1 MLSALKAF
9 HGKNILIVEDGS
21 FLKNDVRAILV
32 AAGGVVVGPTAM
44 AEDLIYYLRGDI
56 DGAIVDVELPQEM
69 VLYVTDVLEARGI
82 PFVFAA
88 NANPMRDVTS
98 FGGFLLVADTI
109 QLNKIAAALFDNTSP
124 KTLH

>member
-1 MLSALKAF
+1 VLSALKAF

-56 DGAIVDVELPQEM
+56 DGAIVDVELPQET
-69 VLYVTDVLEARGI
+69 VLYISEVLEARTI

-88 NANPMRDVTS
+88 NASPVRGVTS
-98 FGGFLLVADTI
+98 FGGFLLIADII
-109 QLNKIAAALFDNTSP
+109 QLNKIAAALFDNSSP

>member
-1 MLSALKAF
+1 MSALKAF
-9 HGKNILIVEDGS
+9 RGKNILVVEDGS
-21 FLKNDVRAILV
+21 FLKNDVRAMFV
-32 AAGGVVVGPTAM
+32 AAGGRIVGPTAM

-56 DGAIVDVELPQEM
+56 DGAIVDVELPQET
-69 VLYVTDVLEARGI
+69 VLYISEVLEARAI

-88 NANPMRDVTS
+88 NASPMRDVPS

-124 KTLH
+124 KTRH